1 MYQTVTIIGLGSLG
15 GFLCK
20 YLCESS
26 LIHNMIIIDNDIV
39 ENKNVY
45 NSIYKPIYIGEFK
58 VDAIQHMLKY
68 TDIPIIKINTK
79 YEEGITVIPES
90 DLVIDCRDV
99 VIDRGNEINL
109 RLYINGYDLVF
120 DCRRSVHS
128 VYNYEGFYSI
138 NLPKEKIKHAAYI
151 ALEVIKNN
159 SIKNMIDNNL
169 IKKIS
174 LNLINETLKESIK
187 KSQKDREDIIYES
200 TDNGRRILC
209 FEEILKPTL
218 ILNKKQDIKVCVKN
232 SILKEKPLEIPILE
246 EKMYV
251 LAEVNQILSYE
262 DLIKKMENIVS
273 LQPTKENYIAT
284 IEKGDDGYEYIELF
298 LESGAA

>member
-1 MYQTVTIIGLGSLG
+1 MYKRVTIIGIGSLG

-26 LIHNMIIIDNDIV
+26 LIHNMTIIDNDIV

-58 VDAIQHMLKY
+58 VDAIQYMLKY
-68 TDIPIIKINTK
+68 TDIPIIKMNTK
-79 YEEGITVIPES
+79 YEEGITIIPKS

-99 VIDRGNEINL
+99 VIDRGNEIDL

-120 DCRRSVHS
+120 DCRRSVHN

-151 ALEVIKNN
+151 ALEIIKNN
-159 SIKNMIDNNL
+159 SIENMINNNL

-187 KSQKDREDIIYES
+187 KSQKDRKDIIYES
-200 TDNGRRILC
+200 TDSGRRILC

-218 ILNKKQDIKVCVKN
+218 TLNKKQDIKVCVKN
-232 SILKEKPLEIPILE
+232 SILNKSLEIPTLE
-246 EKMYV
+246 EKMYI

-262 DLIKKMENIVS
+262 DLIKKMEHIVS
-273 LQPTKENYIAT
+273 LQSTKENYIAT
-284 IEKGDDGYEYIELF
+284 IEKGDDGCEYIELVI
-298 LESGAA
+298 ESGAA